1 MSVDK
6 TKEIV
11 TIDKSVNK
19 VDNEEKITGK
29 AVYIDDIKPEGTL
42 YARTYRSPVSKG
54 VIISR
59 SYPDLPEG
67 YTIVDCQDITGEN
80 YVNMIYEDWPIF
92 ADETVHHIGEPI
104 LLIVGQDKVVIEDI
118 MSAIE
123 IEIEEEEPVYDYI
136 DSAVHY
142 DYDKGDGEA
151 CFDKAHQTITY
162 TYNTGYQ
169 EQLYIEP
176 QGVIGLYEH
185 GRITVMG
192 SIQCPYYVKN
202 ALLVGLGCG
211 EDDVRV
217 VQTTTGGAFGGKEEF
232 PSLIACQV
240 AIAVQKIQKP
250 IKLIYGRSEDVAF
263 TTKRHPSTIHMEAA
277 IDEERRLIGIR
288 SHVSLNGGAFIGL
301 SGVVLQ
307 RAMIAATG
315 AYTIDHLSIS
325 GDVYRTNTVPTGAFR
340 GFGAPQMIFA
350 VEMFMQHIAKELRLD
365 PLVFKQF
372 YLAKQGDKT
381 STSGEFRD
389 PIIMTQMI
397 ERVMELSDYKD
408 KVKRYD
414 RSTVHKGIGMS
425 WFLHGCG
432 FTGSGEQDHIKAV
445 VRLQKSEEDVVTIL
459 VASVDM
465 GQGVKTTFRKLVA
478 SLLELPMDQVV
489 FNNPDTDLVPDSG
502 PTVASRTMMVVGG
515 LLARAAKLMKEEWLS
530 GEAKLVEERYKQP
543 DYVKWDQDSLQGDA
557 YPAYSWGCN
566 VVEVDVDT
574 VTSEVS
580 IVGTW
585 SVYDVG
591 KAIDEKVIYG
601 QADGGL
607 LQGISYG
614 YLEVMNNY
622 KGIVHQRSVTDY
634 VIPTAVDTTYMVT
647 ELMDNPY
654 PLGPYGAKGAGELTL
669 IGGAP
674 AVALAIENAIGK
686 KVMQI
691 PASPE
696 YIVSLKREASK

>member
-1 MSVDK
+1 MEDISRA
-6 TKEIV
+6 I
-11 TIDKSVNK
+11 NK

-29 AVYIDDIKPEGTL
+29 AVYIDDIKPDGTL
-42 YARTYRSPVSKG
+42 YARTYRSSIPKG
-54 VIISR
+54 RILKR
-59 SYPDLPEG
+59 SYPILPEG
-67 YTIVDCQDITGEN
+67 YDIIDWEDITGN
-80 YVNMIYEDWPIF
+80 NHINIIYDDWPIF
-92 ADETVHHIGEPI
+92 AKDTVGHIGEPI
-104 LLIVGQDKVVIEDI
+104 LLVVGEDKNVINSI
-118 MSAIE
+118 LSE
-123 IEIEEEEPVYDYI
+123 IEIDYEEEDPVYEYT
-136 DSAVHY
+136 DSAIHY
-142 DYDKGDGEA
+142 EYDKGLGDAVFEEA
-151 CFDKAHQTITY
+151 DRIISY

-202 ALLVGLGCG
+202 ALINTLGCG
-211 EDDVRV
+211 EDEVRV

-240 AIAVQKIQKP
+240 ALAVQKVKKP
-250 IKLIYGRSEDVAF
+250 IKLVYGREEDIAF

-277 IDEERRLIGIR
+277 VDSERRLMGIR
-288 SHVSLNGGAFIGL
+288 SHVSLNGGAYMGL

-315 AYTIDHLSIS
+315 AYTIENLAVS

-350 VEMFMQHIAKELRLD
+350 VEMFMQHAAKELQLD
-365 PLVFKQF
+365 SLVFKQF
-372 YLAKQGDKT
+372 YLAKEGDLT
-381 STSGEFRD
+381 STSGHFRD
-389 PIIMTQMI
+389 PIIMEAMI
-397 ERVMELSDYKD
+397 ERAMELSDYKE
-408 KVKRYD
+408 KVRKYD

-432 FTGSGEQDHIKAV
+432 FTGSGEQEHIKAV
-445 VRLQKSEEDVVTIL
+445 VRLHKNEEDLVTIL

-478 SLLELPMDQVV
+478 EILEIPIEQVILD
-489 FNNPDTDLVPDSG
+489 NPDTDIVPDSG

-515 LLARAAKLMKEEWLS
+515 LLARAAKSMKVSWVA
-530 GEAKLVEERYKQP
+530 GESKLVEERYRQP
-543 DYVKWDQDSLQGDA
+543 DYVVWDQDRLQGDA
-557 YPAYSWGCN
+557 YPAYSWGVN
-566 VVEVDVDT
+566 IVEVAVDT
-574 VTSEVS
+574 VTYEVTLTG
-580 IVGTW
+580 VW

-591 KAIDEKVIYG
+591 KAIDERIIMG
-601 QADGGL
+601 QADGGQ

-614 YLEVMNNY
+614 YLEVMNNH
-622 KGIVHQRSVTDY
+622 KGIVHQKTVTDY
-634 VIPTAVDTTYMVT
+634 VIPTAADTITMVT

-674 AVALAIENAIGK
+674 AVAMAIENAVGK
-686 KVMQI
+686 KVMKI
-691 PASPE
+691 PATPE
-696 YIVSLKREASK
+696 YIMELVTQ

>member
-1 MSVDK
+1 MEDISRA
-6 TKEIV
+6 I
-11 TIDKSVNK
+11 NK

-29 AVYIDDIKPEGTL
+29 AVYIDDIKPDGTL
-42 YARTYRSPVSKG
+42 YARTYRSSIPKG
-54 VIISR
+54 RILKR
-59 SYPDLPEG
+59 SYPILPEG
-67 YTIVDCQDITGEN
+67 YDIIDWEDITGN
-80 YVNMIYEDWPIF
+80 NHINIIYDDWPIF
-92 ADETVHHIGEPI
+92 AKDTVGHIGEPI
-104 LLIVGQDKVVIEDI
+104 LLVVGEDKNVINSI
-118 MSAIE
+118 LSE
-123 IEIEEEEPVYDYI
+123 IEIDYEEEDPVYEYT
-136 DSAVHY
+136 DSAIHY
-142 DYDKGDGEA
+142 EYDKGLGDAVFEEA
-151 CFDKAHQTITY
+151 DRIISY

-202 ALLVGLGCG
+202 ALINTLGCG
-211 EDDVRV
+211 EDEVRV

-240 AIAVQKIQKP
+240 ALAVQKVKKP
-250 IKLIYGRSEDVAF
+250 IKLVYGREEDIAF

-277 IDEERRLIGIR
+277 VDSERRLMGIR
-288 SHVSLNGGAFIGL
+288 SHVSLNGGAYMGL

-315 AYTIDHLSIS
+315 AYTIENLAVS

-350 VEMFMQHIAKELRLD
+350 VEMFMQHVAKELQLD
-365 PLVFKQF
+365 SLVFKQF
-372 YLAKQGDKT
+372 YLAKEGDLT
-381 STSGEFRD
+381 STSGHFRD
-389 PIIMTQMI
+389 PIIMEAMI
-397 ERVMELSDYKD
+397 ERAMELSDYKE
-408 KVKRYD
+408 KVRKYD

-432 FTGSGEQDHIKAV
+432 FTGSGEQEHIKAV
-445 VRLQKSEEDVVTIL
+445 VRLHKNEEDLVTIL

-478 SLLELPMDQVV
+478 EILEIPIEQVILD
-489 FNNPDTDLVPDSG
+489 NPDTDIVPDSG

-515 LLARAAKLMKEEWLS
+515 LLARAAKSMKVSWVA
-530 GEAKLVEERYKQP
+530 GESKLVEERYRQP
-543 DYVKWDQDSLQGDA
+543 DYVVWDQDRLQGDA
-557 YPAYSWGCN
+557 YPAYSWGVN
-566 VVEVDVDT
+566 IVEVAVDT
-574 VTSEVS
+574 VTYEVTLTG
-580 IVGTW
+580 VW

-591 KAIDEKVIYG
+591 KAIDERIIMG
-601 QADGGL
+601 QADGGQ

-614 YLEVMNNY
+614 YLEVMNNH
-622 KGIVHQRSVTDY
+622 KGIVHQKTVTDY
-634 VIPTAVDTTYMVT
+634 VIPTAADTITMVT

-674 AVALAIENAIGK
+674 AVAMAIENAVGK
-686 KVMQI
+686 KVMKI
-691 PASPE
+691 PATPE
-696 YIVSLKREASK
+696 YIMELVTQ